1 MLKIF
6 ITFIF
11 FQSMIFSQFGK
22 NIVQYKSFDWNYIQT
37 EHFDIYFYDKDINAQ
52 YVAFESDKAYQNI
65 SNALNW
71 NLKNRVPI
79 IVYNSHNDFQQTNVI
94 DMYMPE
100 GVGGVTELYKN
111 RVVIPYDGSHTQF
124 KHVIHHELVHAF
136 VNDYLYKGN
145 AMNMQNESINPIPLW
160 MNEGL
165 AEFLTE
171 TWNTESEMWIR
182 DIVINGNQLPTF
194 NDLNGYLAYR
204 GGHSVWKFLVEK
216 YDTEHINNSS
226 NSPTIISKIFK
237 SVSQNKDLNEAF
249 KQSIGMNLSEIEEGW
264 HKYLKENYYS
274 DINDREYFNDFSTS
288 LLNLKEM
295 NANYNVAPSLSP
307 DGKKLAFY
315 SNDNGI
321 MSLCIMPSDCNNCD
335 RKKIKNILKSNIT
348 SNVEEF
354 HILKPGISWS
364 PNSNKLLV
372 AVKSNGKD
380 VMFIIDID
388 NGYKKI
394 KLSLDDDVVGIFK
407 PSWNPSNENLISFIG
422 SNGFQ
427 TDIYIYNIQSNELI
441 NLTDDIYTEHGVQW
455 VENGKN
461 LIFSSDRNSNLL
473 DNSSKINDNWGYQY
487 DLFKTVFKNMK
498 ISSLIRLTN
507 TSWNEVNPIMID
519 DETCIFISDRNG
531 INNIYKMNVSNN
543 FSEPISNSF
552 TGITQITAAGTDIF
566 FTGFEKMKFGIYKLD
581 STTFLNPKSEIE
593 NALWLKNY
601 KNYEYLNEDKKINY
615 KRNYSNYIFKKNK
628 FLAPNQEVEQE
639 SKQLEIKKDSL
650 NNYLSKKY
658 KTRFTMDIGQMYYGF
673 GFSGNDFSGG
683 NGMAQF
689 LFSDIL
695 GDHKIYI
702 GTELNVNF
710 KRSDYSFAYRYL
722 PNLIDWTF
730 MFYHDASEFGDGF
743 FDQQEE
749 IIDLWENFRFSI
761 NASRPISKFTRFDFG
776 LNYYY
781 LSRTEQVLENTGFG
795 YRIVESNFKESYDI
809 SIFDFRYVW
818 DNTKWAYTYPVRGS
832 RFYIKY
838 QTNPF
843 KDFDTNLLSFDA
855 RLYKPFNNGLSL
867 FFRNFTGTSWGDKSQ
882 KFFLGGAP
890 SFYNSSNYNVTEYYS
905 SQSQN
910 LEEYYFSEHVMPI
923 RGIPYM
929 YKTGDNVIAYNLE
942 LRAPF
947 LIYYFPTIKW
957 VGQLNGIIFVDVGA
971 TWNKKHNIPN
981 INSSENWEFRQTGDN
996 NVNGW
1001 IMSYGFGPRFILFGL
1016 PLQVNYAWQYNP
1028 ILKRSSSR
1036 RYEITIGFD
1045 L

>member
-1 MLKIF
+1 MFKIF
-6 ITFIF
+6 ITFIL
-11 FQSMIFSQFGK
+11 FQSILISQFGK
-22 NIVQYKSFDWNYIQT
+22 NIVQYKSFEWNYIQT
-37 EHFDIYFYDKDINAQ
+37 EHFDIYYYDKDINAQ

-111 RVVIPYDGSHTQF
+111 RVVIPYDGSHEQF

-145 AMNMQNESINPIPLW
+145 AMNMQNESISPIPLW

-182 DIVINGNQLPTF
+182 DIVINGKQLPTF

-216 YDTEHINNSS
+216 YDIENQKNSS
-226 NSPTIISKIFK
+226 SSPMIISKIFK
-237 SVSQNKDLNEAF
+237 SVSENKDLNEAF
-249 KQSIGMNLSEIEEGW
+249 KKSVGMNLSEIEESW
-264 HKYLKENYYS
+264 HKYLKENYYT
-274 DINDREYFNDFSTS
+274 DINDRDYFDDFSTS
-288 LLNLKEM
+288 LLDLKEM
-295 NANYNVAPSLSP
+295 NANYNVAPSISP
-307 DGKKLAFY
+307 NGKTIAFY

-321 MSLCIMPSDCNNCD
+321 MSLCLMPSDCKNCS
-335 RKKIKNILKSNIT
+335 RKKIKNILKSDIT

-364 PNSNKLLV
+364 PGSNKLLV
-372 AVKSNGKD
+372 AVKSNGRD

-388 NGYKKI
+388 NGYKKM
-394 KLSLDDDVVGIFK
+394 KLSLDDNIVGIFQ

-427 TDIYIYNIQSNELI
+427 TDIYVYNIESNELI
-441 NLTDDIYTEHGVQW
+441 NLTNDIYTEHGVQW
-455 VENGKN
+455 IENGKN
-461 LIFSSDRNSNLL
+461 LIFSSDRNSNIL
-473 DNSSKINDNWGYQY
+473 DDSSKIDDDWGNQY
-487 DLFKTVFKNMK
+487 DLFKTVFKDME
-498 ISSLIRLTN
+498 ISSLIRITN
-507 TSWNEVNPIMID
+507 TSWNEINPMMVD
-519 DETCIFISDRNG
+519 DENYIFISDKNG
-531 INNIYKMNVSNN
+531 INNIYKMNISND
-543 FSEPISNSF
+543 FPEPLSNSF
-552 TGITQITAAGTDIF
+552 TGITQITTSGTDIF

-581 STTFLNPKSEIE
+581 STSFLNPKSEIE

-601 KNYEYLNEDKKINY
+601 KNYKYLSNDRKINY
-615 KRNYSNYIFKKNK
+615 KRNYSNYIFKNNK
-628 FLAPNQEVEQE
+628 FSAPSQKADIE
-639 SKQLEIKKDSL
+639 SKELEIQKDSL

-730 MFYHDASEFGDGF
+730 IFYHDASEFGDGF

-843 KDFDTNLLSFDA
+843 RDFDTNSLSFDA
-855 RLYKPFNNGLSL
+855 RFYKPFNNGLSL
-867 FFRNFTGTSWGDKSQ
+867 FFRNFSGTSWGDKSQ
-882 KFFLGGAP
+882 KFFLGGSP

-957 VGQLNGIIFVDVGA
+957 VGQLNGIIFVDIGA
-971 TWNKKHNIPN
+971 TWDKNHNIPN
-981 INSSENWEFRQTGDN
+981 INSSENWDFRQTGDN
-996 NVNGW
+996 NDNGW

-1016 PLQVNYAWQYNP
+1016 PFQVNYAWQYNP
-1028 ILKRSSSR
+1028 ILRKSSSR